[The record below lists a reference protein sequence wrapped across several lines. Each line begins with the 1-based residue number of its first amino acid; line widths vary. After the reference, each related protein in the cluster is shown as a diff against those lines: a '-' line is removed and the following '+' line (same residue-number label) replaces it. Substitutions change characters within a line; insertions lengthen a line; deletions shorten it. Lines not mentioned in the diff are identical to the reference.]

1 MNSYHMWHSC
11 ASWGTVHQT
20 RTRPQNRVLYS
31 SRQELPLLRTYR
43 IEVDRINPD
52 KSITNLVEYRKMPKP
67 KTIKGSDRQLNN
79 MVNKIAEE
87 LNYYRVEFKRY
98 TVSVVPSV

>member
-1 MNSYHMWHSC
+1 MPPD
-11 ASWGTVHQT
+11 A
-20 RTRPQNRVLYS
+20 VLYR
-31 SRQELPLLRTYR
+31 SRQDLPHLRTYR

-52 KSITNLVEYRKMPKP
+52 QSITHLVEYRKMPKP

>member
-1 MNSYHMWHSC
+1 MPPD
-11 ASWGTVHQT
+11 A
-20 RTRPQNRVLYS
+20 VLLM

-52 KSITNLVEYRKMPKP
+52 QSITHLVEYRKMPKP

-79 MVNKIAEE
+79 MVNRIAEE

-98 TVSVVPSV
+98 TVSVVPSL

>member
-1 MNSYHMWHSC
+1 
-11 ASWGTVHQT
+11 V
-20 RTRPQNRVLYS
+20 PQNRVLLS

-52 KSITNLVEYRKMPKP
+52 KSVTNLVEYRKMPKP

-79 MVNKIAEE
+79 MVNRIADE
-87 LNYYRVEFKRY
+87 LRYYKVEFERY
-98 TVSVVPSV
+98 TVSVVPSF

>member
-1 MNSYHMWHSC
+1 M
-11 ASWGTVHQT
+11 
-20 RTRPQNRVLYS
+20 LS

-52 KSITNLVEYRKMPKP
+52 KSVTNLVEYRKMPKP

-79 MVNKIAEE
+79 MVNRIADE
-87 LNYYRVEFKRY
+87 LRYYNVEFERY
-98 TVSVVPSV
+98 TVSVVPSF